1 MTLHAALAFAGLL
14 LLATTD
20 ARAQAPPQPVTI
32 RGYAGEA
39 MEPHITRDGRFL
51 LFNNLNLPPTDTNLY
66 YAERIDDVTF
76 QFRGEIAGANTTSL
90 EGTPTTDRLGNLYFV
105 SLRSYARTASTIYRG
120 RFLDGR
126 VSGVELVSGVSRG
139 VPGMVNFD
147 VDVSQD
153 GEVLYFVDSRFRFGR
168 PKWAHLVVA
177 ARRGEGFQRDPDS
190 DRLLRDVNVRGLV
203 YAPCISADGLRL
215 FFTRMD
221 RDVQRGAPALYLAT
235 RPDRASPFGPA
246 RRLAIDGFVEGPAL
260 SPDGAWLYF
269 HRRDGAHYAIYRA
282 PAD

>member
-1 MTLHAALAFAGLL
+1 MILPAALALAGSL
-14 LLATTD
+14 LLAAAD
-20 ARAQAPPQPVTI
+20 APTHAPPQAVTI

-39 MEPHITRDGRFL
+39 MEPHLTRDGRYL

-66 YAERIDDVTF
+66 YAERLDDLTF
-76 QFRGEIAGANTTSL
+76 QFRGEIAGANTASL

-126 VSGVELVSGVSRG
+126 VSGVELVPGVSRG

-147 VDVSQD
+147 VDVSPD
-153 GEVLYFVDSRFRFGR
+153 GEALYFVDSRFSFGR

-190 DRLLRDVNVRGLV
+190 QRLLRNVNVHGLV
-203 YAPCISADGLRL
+203 YAPCISADDLRL

-221 RDVQRGAPALYLAT
+221 RDVQRGVPALYLAT
-235 RPDRASPFGPA
+235 RPDKGSPFGPA